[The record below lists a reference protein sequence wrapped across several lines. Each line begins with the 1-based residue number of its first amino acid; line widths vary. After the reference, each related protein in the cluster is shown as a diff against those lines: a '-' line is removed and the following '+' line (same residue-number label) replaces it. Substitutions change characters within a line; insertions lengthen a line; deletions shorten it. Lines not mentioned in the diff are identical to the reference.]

1 MCVPVPLEG
10 RLIKHNFL
18 KITSEVATVC
28 GSEKSNLP
36 IANEFD
42 FSICDADRLFATDH
56 TTLKPETWVKLGL
69 ESVKY

>member
-10 RLIKHNFL
+10 RLIKHNFWKITRGVATVCDSEGYDL
-18 KITSEVATVC
+18 PITSEV
-28 GSEKSNLP
+28 
-36 IANEFD
+36 D
-42 FSICDADRLFATDH
+42 FSICGVDRLFATDH